1 MRSLVLDIDSSVD
14 ENINIKLIDLDIEIA
29 KRVSGLEV
37 AKTGLG
43 NYEKATDIKNV
54 GVLLKTMLNSIE

>member
-37 AKTGLG
+37 AKTAVG

>member
-37 AKTGLG
+37 PKTAVG
-43 NYEKATDIKNV
+43 NNEKATDIKNV
-54 GVLLKTMLNSIE
+54 GVLLKTMLNCIE

>member
-37 AKTGLG
+37 A